1 MADCVLQNLIPDI
14 EHLAETKVAKYRL
27 PGMAL
32 GIIRDQELVWFGG
45 FGAADL
51 DTGNKPTENTIA
63 RIASVT
69 KTFTTTA
76 IMQLRDEGTARARGF
91 ADRVHS

>member
-1 MADCVLQNLIPDI
+1 MADCVLQTLIPDI
-14 EHLAETKVAKYRL
+14 ERLAETKVAKYKL

-51 DTGNKPTENTIA
+51 DSGKKPTENAIA

-69 KTFTTTA
+69 N
-76 IMQLRDEGTARARGF
+76 
-91 ADRVHS
+91 